1 MRSLTVNNPTIAQK
15 ISDVQ
20 QRLTS
25 FLPILTDP
33 QVNSRNDD
41 PESCDFIFGNPQE
54 MPLPGYA

>member
-1 MRSLTVNNPTIAQK
+1 MNNPTIAQK